1 MAVGMAGGRRGR
13 GEGHVGMR
21 EGGGAPPVR
30 PMGKR
35 RRNELANQRTEGRGP
50 EKGEAMEKCE
60 KKGKREEPLCAW
72 D

>member
-1 MAVGMAGGRRGR
+1 MWGR
-13 GEGHVGMR
+13 GWSAACPANR
-21 EGGGAPPVR
+21 KAPP
-30 PMGKR
+30 KR
-35 RRNELANQRTEGRGP
+35 AGQSAGRGRGP